1 MSSARS
7 YNKYLVNRRIWTS
20 LSKMLTAMVEGWEQ
34 GGEREGSMIDS
45 LTRTTWNKEQLSQE
59 EGNSVYRHVRMK
71 KC

>member
-1 MSSARS
+1 
-7 YNKYLVNRRIWTS
+7 
-20 LSKMLTAMVEGWEQ
+20 MLTAMVEGWEQ

-45 LTRTTWNKEQLSQE
+45 LTRTTWNKEQFSQE